1 MYWDLVS
8 ARVADPLSSKC
19 KLTHVTG
26 YSLLMSNSSNSHQYH
41 YFVDC
46 SIYSFQSSSC
56 SLVLTCGNI
65 INAAPIVAGI
75 FYAILF
81 AWLSSASKLS
91 TLFVAQTEMDKAE
104 KAKKE

>member
-1 MYWDLVS
+1 
-8 ARVADPLSSKC
+8 
-19 KLTHVTG
+19 
-26 YSLLMSNSSNSHQYH
+26 
-41 YFVDC
+41 
-46 SIYSFQSSSC
+46 
-56 SLVLTCGNI
+56 VLTCGNI